1 MKPTNIY
8 AVRRADGWHCTVW
21 FDCETMPAPHV
32 ACSTPSTPAGRRSR
46 EAVQPGIGLQRMCC
60 IPENV

>member
-32 ACSTPSTPAGRRSR
+32 VLVLESLGEL
-46 EAVQPGIGLQRMCC
+46 EAAAIAKYEQDHKQ
-60 IPENV
+60 